1 VFTLILGGFAGGDD
15 PDGMTGI
22 TLTMANKQNFGLA
35 AQAKHQEPVF
45 IV

>member
-1 VFTLILGGFAGGDD
+1 VFALILGGFAGGDD

-35 AQAKHQEPVF
+35 AQAKHQESVF